1 MGKNGFLSFF
11 AEIISSQCVTFLLD
25 LQQPSPMESCTSWSQ
40 SSSLDSQKGEG
51 LGVTVS
57 APKEK
62 PVRAGCLAE
71 GRKREGYGGMK
82 CKYFATKRRRKL
94 FSPISSPQKL
104 PLAVSFNALKCTVW
118 LEIH

>member
-1 MGKNGFLSFF
+1 MTTLILAPQSGWEEKGGQRFVGKNGFLSFF
-11 AEIISSQCVTFLLD
+11 AEIISSQCVTFLLY
-25 LQQPSPMESCTSWSQ
+25 LQAPSPMESCTSWSQ

-71 GRKREGYGGMK
+71 GRKREGYRGMK

-94 FSPISSPQKL
+94 LLNQ
-104 PLAVSFNALKCTVW
+104 
-118 LEIH
+118 